1 MPIDAFVAPLT
12 LLAVAWPFVFSYTA
26 PPLANFWPVLGAW
39 ACMLLLA
46 ALAGAR
52 AAVQRRGAAGGLLA
66 APGGTEFFATQ
77 FALGLLLAAILAG
90 GVGLVQYFWGDVG
103 LAPWVQPSTPGQ
115 AIGNLRQRNQQATLL
130 ALGAWALLWLVA
142 QAQAQA
148 QQRPP
153 AYGAKNRHGPL
164 MLAGILMAWALAWIA
179 LASAATT
186 SRTGALQWLVIVALL
201 ALWRRS
207 TGRLALGLAV
217 VGVLLYLVWAW
228 LLPGLLLQWTGFQ
241 AEDLFMRFGGEGRAC
256 VSRRVLWSNV
266 LYLIAQKPWTGWGW
280 GELDYAHYMTLFPG
294 ARFCLLLDNAHDL
307 PLHLAVEL
315 GVPVALLACA
325 AVLAWVW
332 RARPWRETA
341 PARQLAW
348 GVLALIGLHS
358 LLEFPLWYGPFQL
371 AALFAVA
378 LLWRG
383 LPRFWERFAPLRYGV
398 ALVLA
403 GILAL
408 GAYAAWD
415 YWRVS
420 QIYLPVSERTPALRE
435 NTIAKVSDTLFFA
448 DSVDFALLTSMPL
461 SAITPANAAQT
472 FALAQSLLHFSPEP
486 RVIEPLIVS
495 ARLLGRSDVAAEQE
509 LRYRIAYPADYAR
522 WHRREHPAQGGV
534 R

>member
-1 MPIDAFVAPLT
+1 MPIDAFVAPLA

-26 PPLANFWPVLGAW
+26 APLANFWPVLGAW
-39 ACMLLLA
+39 ACLLLLA
-46 ALAGAR
+46 ALAGVR
-52 AAVQRRGAAGGLLA
+52 AAARRRVGAGSSAGL
-66 APGGTEFFATQ
+66 GGPEFFATQ
-77 FALGLLLAAILAG
+77 CALGLVFAAILAG

-142 QAQAQA
+142 QAQAQW
-148 QQRPP
+148 QQRTP
-153 AYGAKNRHGPL
+153 AHAARKGSL
-164 MLAGILMAWALAWIA
+164 VLAGVLLAWALAWIA

-186 SRTGALQWLVIVALL
+186 SRTGALQWLLIVALL

-207 TGRLALGLAV
+207 TGRLALGLAA
-217 VGVLLYLVWAW
+217 VGLLLYLAWAW

-241 AEDLFMRFGGEGRAC
+241 AEDLFLRFGGEGRAC

-332 RARPWRETA
+332 RARPWREA
-341 PARQLAW
+341 EPARQLAW

-358 LLEFPLWYGPFQL
+358 LVEFPLWYGPFQL

-378 LLWRG
+378 LLWRD
-383 LPRFWERFAPLRYGV
+383 LPRFWERSALLRYGA
-398 ALVLA
+398 ALVWA
-403 GILAL
+403 GIFGL
-408 GAYAAWD
+408 GAYAGWD

-420 QIYLPVSERTPALRE
+420 QIYRPVSERAPALRE

-448 DSVDFALLTSMPL
+448 DSVDFALLTSTPL
-461 SAITPANAAQT
+461 TEITPANAAQVFT
-472 FALAQSLLHFSPEP
+472 LAQGLLHFSPEP

-495 ARLLGRSDVAAEQE
+495 ARQLGRSDVAAAQE
-509 LRYRIAYPADYAR
+509 LRYRMAYPADYAR
-522 WHRREHPAQGGV
+522 WQRREHPAQGAV

>member
-1 MPIDAFVAPLT
+1 MPIDAFIAPLT

-26 PPLANFWPVLGAW
+26 PPLGNFWPVLGAW
-39 ACMLLLA
+39 ACILLLA
-46 ALAGAR
+46 ALALAR
-52 AAVQRRGAAGGLLA
+52 AAAWRRAGAAGRA
-66 APGGTEFFATQ
+66 AASSGTEFFATQ
-77 FALGLLLAAILAG
+77 FALGLVFAAIVAG

-142 QAQAQA
+142 QAQAQ
-148 QQRPP
+148 QRPP
-153 AYGAKNRHGPL
+153 AHGARNGL
-164 MLAGILMAWALAWIA
+164 LVLAGVLIVWSLAWIA

-201 ALWRRS
+201 VLWRRS
-207 TGRLALGLAV
+207 MGRLALALAAVGL
-217 VGVLLYLVWAW
+217 LLYLVWAW

-241 AEDLFMRFGGEGRAC
+241 AEDLFLRFGAEGRAC

-280 GELDYAHYMTLFPG
+280 GELAYAHYMTLFPG
-294 ARFCLLLDNAHDL
+294 TRFCLLLDNAHNL

-315 GVPVALLACA
+315 GVPVALLACG

-348 GVLALIGLHS
+348 GVFALVGLHS

-383 LPRFWERFAPLRYGV
+383 LHRFLEHFALLRHGV

-403 GILAL
+403 GILGL
-408 GAYAAWD
+408 GTYAGWD

-420 QIYLPVSERTPALRE
+420 QIYRPASERPSALRE
-435 NTIAKVSDTLFFA
+435 DTIVKVSDTRFFA
-448 DSVDFALLTSMPL
+448 DSVDFARLTSMPL

-495 ARLLGRSDVAAEQE
+495 ARVLGRSDVAAAQE

-522 WHRREHPAQGGV
+522 WQRRENPAQGAA

>member
-1 MPIDAFVAPLT
+1 MLSRAALAPLAS
-12 LLAVAWPFVFSYTA
+12 LAVALPFVFGYSQ
-26 PPLANFWPVLGAW
+26 PPQTNFWPLLASWGCAW
-39 ACMLLLA
+39 VLA
-46 ALAGAR
+46 ALALGPGWT
-52 AAVQRRGAAGGLLA
+52 RGAWAACWSRGLVLAALLA
-66 APGGTEFFATQ
+66 AAI
-77 FALGLLLAAILAG
+77 GLA
-90 GVGLVQYFWGDVG
+90 QYFGGDIG
-103 LAPWVQPSTPGQ
+103 WAPWVQPSTPGQ
-115 AIGNLRQRNQQATLL
+115 AMGNLRQRNQQATLL

-142 QAQAQA
+142 QAQAQL
-148 QQRPP
+148 RPP
-153 AYGAKNRHGPL
+153 AHGAKNGPGSL
-164 MLAGILMAWALAWIA
+164 VLAGILIAWALAWIA

-207 TGRLALGLAV
+207 TGRLALGLAT
-217 VGVLLYLVWAW
+217 VGLLLFLAWAW
-228 LLPGLLLQWTGFQ
+228 LLPGVLLQWTGFQ
-241 AEDLFMRFGGEGRAC
+241 AEDLFLRFGGEGRAC

-315 GVPVALLACA
+315 GVPVALLACGS
-325 AVLAWVW
+325 VLAWVW
-332 RARPWRETA
+332 HARPWRETT

-348 GVLALIGLHS
+348 GVLALVGLHS
-358 LLEFPLWYGPFQL
+358 LVEFPLWYGPFQL

-398 ALVLA
+398 ALVWA
-403 GILAL
+403 GTLGL
-408 GAYAAWD
+408 GAYAGWD

-420 QIYLPVSERTPALRE
+420 QIYRPVSERAPALRE
-435 NTIAKVSDTLFFA
+435 HTIAKVSDTLFFA

-472 FALAQSLLHFSPEP
+472 FTLAQSLLHFSPEP

-495 ARLLGRSDVAAEQE
+495 ARVLGRSDVAAEQE

-522 WHRREHPAQGGV
+522 WQRRERRALRG
-534 R
+534 

>member
-1 MPIDAFVAPLT
+1 MPLDAIAAPLA

-26 PPLANFWPVLGAW
+26 PPLSNFWPVLGAW

-52 AAVQRRGAAGGLLA
+52 AAARRRAG
-66 APGGTEFFATQ
+66 PGIGRDGTEFFATQ
-77 FALGLLLAAILAG
+77 FALGLVFAAILAG

-142 QAQAQA
+142 QAQAQL
-148 QQRPP
+148 RPGP
-153 AYGAKNRHGPL
+153 ASLGTRNWLLPFAGVL
-164 MLAGILMAWALAWIA
+164 LAWSLAWIA

-201 ALWRRS
+201 VLWRRS
-207 TGRLALGLAV
+207 MGRLALALAV
-217 VGVLLYLVWAW
+217 AGLILYLAWAW

-241 AEDLFMRFGGEGRAC
+241 AEDLFLRFGGEGRAC

-294 ARFCLLLDNAHDL
+294 TRFCLLLDNAHDL

-315 GVPVALLACA
+315 GVPVALLACV

-332 RARPWRETA
+332 RARPWRETT
-341 PARQLAW
+341 PARQLAG
-348 GVLALIGLHS
+348 GVLALVGLHS
-358 LLEFPLWYGPFQL
+358 LVEFPLWYGPFQL

-383 LPRFWERFAPLRYGV
+383 LPRFWERSALLRSGV
-398 ALVLA
+398 ALVWT
-403 GILAL
+403 GILGL
-408 GAYAAWD
+408 GAYAGWD

-420 QIYLPVSERTPALRE
+420 QIYRPVSERASALRD

-461 SAITPANAAQT
+461 TAITPANAAQV

-495 ARLLGRSDVAAEQE
+495 ARVLGRSDVAAEQE

-522 WHRREHPAQGGV
+522 WQRRENPAQSTA

>member
-1 MPIDAFVAPLT
+1 MPIDALVAPLA

-26 PPLANFWPVLGAW
+26 APLSNFWPVLGAW
-39 ACMLLLA
+39 ACILLLA
-46 ALAGAR
+46 ALAGGR
-52 AAVQRRGAAGGLLA
+52 AAARRRVGAGALA
-66 APGGTEFFATQ
+66 AASSGSEFFATQ
-77 FALGLLLAAILAG
+77 CALGLVFAAILAG

-103 LAPWVQPSTPGQ
+103 LAPWVQPATPGQ
-115 AIGNLRQRNQQATLL
+115 AMGNLRQRNQQATLL

-142 QAQAQA
+142 QAQAQW
-148 QQRPP
+148 QQRTP
-153 AYGAKNRHGPL
+153 AHAARNASL
-164 MLAGILMAWALAWIA
+164 VLAGVLLAWALAWIA

-186 SRTGALQWLVIVALL
+186 SRTGALQWLLIVALL

-207 TGRLALGLAV
+207 TGRLALGLAA
-217 VGVLLYLVWAW
+217 VGLLLYLAWAW

-241 AEDLFMRFGGEGRAC
+241 AEDLFLRFGGEGRAC

-266 LYLIAQKPWTGWGW
+266 LDLIAQKPWTGWGW
-280 GELDYAHYMTLFPG
+280 GELGYAHYMTLFPG

-332 RARPWRETA
+332 RARPWREA
-341 PARQLAW
+341 EPARQLAW
-348 GVLALIGLHS
+348 GVLALVGLHS

-383 LPRFWERFAPLRYGV
+383 LPRFWERSALLRYGA

-403 GILAL
+403 GILGL
-408 GAYAAWD
+408 GACAGWD

-420 QIYLPVSERTPALRE
+420 QIYRPVSERAPALRE

-461 SAITPANAAQT
+461 AAITPANAAQT
-472 FALAQSLLHFSPEP
+472 FALAQGLLHFSPEP

-495 ARLLGRSDVAAEQE
+495 ARQLGRSDVAAAQE
-509 LRYRIAYPADYAR
+509 LRYRMAYPEDYAR
-522 WHRREHPAQGGV
+522 WQRREHPAQGAV